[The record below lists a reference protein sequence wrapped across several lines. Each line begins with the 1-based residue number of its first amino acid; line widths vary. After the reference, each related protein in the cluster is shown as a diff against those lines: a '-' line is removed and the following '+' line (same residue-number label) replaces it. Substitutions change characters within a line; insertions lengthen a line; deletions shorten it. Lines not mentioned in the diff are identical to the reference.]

1 MSAEVVTQTPP
12 TRSIEVVSESPFY
25 IPMTGP
31 AARPRR
37 SLKHDD
43 TFIAFDSHGD
53 IGASAGGPDGL
64 FNADTRSLARL
75 ELVLDEVQPLLLGS
89 NLRDDNSALTVDLT
103 NPDVVEGGRIVLQKD
118 MLHIVRTIF
127 LWRGTAYQRIGLQ
140 NHGDRPASLDL
151 TLLFDNDF
159 ADLFE
164 VRGEK
169 GPRRGI
175 GASKLL
181 GPPEVMF
188 YYTRLAHAA
197 RT

>member
-1 MSAEVVTQTPP
+1 MSAEVVTQIASAP
-12 TRSIEVVSESPFY
+12 RIVEVIEEQAFY

-43 TFIAFDSHGD
+43 TFIVLDSHGD

-64 FNADTRSLARL
+64 FNSDTRYLARL
-75 ELVLDEVQPLLLGS
+75 ELVLDDLQPLLLGS
-89 NLRDDNSALTVDLT
+89 NLRDDNSGLTVDLT
-103 NPDVVEGGRIVLQKD
+103 NPDIYKGGRIVLQKD

-140 NHGDRPASLDL
+140 NHGDRRANLAV

-169 GPRRGI
+169 RARRGA
-175 GASKLL
+175 GSSKLV
-181 GPPEVMF
+181 GPTDV
-188 YYTRLAHAA
+188 L
-197 RT
+197 